1 MNEQTLA
8 EIIKEKNEKRT
19 IEYKQQAKRVVEEI
33 LDCQEVIVKRQMRI
47 VELKTELKSLEEPT
61 PLKLEL

>member
-1 MNEQTLA
+1 MNAQTLA

-33 LDCQEVIVKRQMRI
+33 LDCQEVIVKNQMRL
-47 VELKTELKSLEEPT
+47 VELKTQLKSLEEPT
-61 PLKLEL
+61 LLKLEL

>member
-1 MNEQTLA
+1 MNEQTLT

-19 IEYKQQAKRVVEEI
+19 IEYEQQAKRVVEEI
-33 LDCQEVIVKRQMRI
+33 LDCQEVIVKKQMRI
-47 VELKTELKSLEEPT
+47 VELITELKSLEEPT